1 MLDESISKRKPCLVI
16 DYLRKIRRNQG
27 PILKFFS
34 RVPKDLMCF
43 LQCTV

>member
-16 DYLRKIRRNQG
+16 NYLRKIRHNKG
-27 PILKFFS
+27 PILKIFS
-34 RVPKDLMCF
+34 RVPKHLMCF